1 MHARIGKSGE
11 IGFLLCLILGFAA
24 IRLLWLASIYGAL
37 DGLIEASEATRV
49 ALSVARYGT
58 IGDAY
63 YFGQGPTAH
72 LLPLNPLLAG
82 GVLWLFGPWS
92 ATASLV
98 LLGLSLGQVLTGY
111 LLVRLVFVRMGAH
124 PLAVRWGTA
133 FLLLVPPFV
142 PQETIDFRYWEGGS
156 ALCLVAINMLA
167 MIAMDDRGRLRRRDL
182 IAIPALFAITFFVS
196 PPAGLAVGGCWAIV
210 ALRRLPPPSSIAL
223 AGATATALVL
233 IVTPWTLRNLQVFGE
248 PILLRSNFGIELA
261 LSNHPAAV
269 SGEAPEYVFNDRLQA
284 IHPAVNAA
292 ARAFVR
298 ANGEAAY
305 SRVLTDEALAWIKTN
320 PLDFARLWARHVS
333 EIIAPR
339 AWQMYFS
346 GWEGARAARANT
358 IAVVQL
364 TGLVGLAIAL
374 LARRPHTWIPAVYIG
389 IFTLFFGVFQ
399 PMPRYG
405 FIIYPYFCFLA
416 VEAIIWVGWR
426 CGSETRS
433 TALRK
438 ASRE

>member
-1 MHARIGKSGE
+1 MRARVGKSGE
-11 IGFLLCLILGFAA
+11 MGFLLCLILGFAA
-24 IRLLWLASIYGAL
+24 IRLLWVASIYGAL
-37 DGLIEASEATRV
+37 DGLIDVGEATRV
-49 ALSVARYGT
+49 ALSVARTGT

-111 LLVRLVFVRMGAH
+111 LLVRLVFVRIGAN

-142 PQETIDFRYWEGGS
+142 PQETLDFRYWEGGS

-182 IAIPALFAITFFVS
+182 IAIPALFALTFFVS

-210 ALRRLPPPSSIAL
+210 ALRRLPLASSVAL

-261 LSNHPAAV
+261 LANHPAAV

-284 IHPAVNAA
+284 IHPSVNAA
-292 ARAFVR
+292 ARAFVS

-305 SRVLTDEALAWIKTN
+305 SRMLADETLVWIKAN

-364 TGLVGLAIAL
+364 IGLVGLATML
-374 LARRPHTWIPAVYIG
+374 LARRPQSWIPAVYIG
-389 IFTLFFGVFQ
+389 ILTLFFGFFQ

-416 VEAIIWVGWR
+416 VEAIIWVRWR
-426 CGSETRS
+426 RGSEDRS
-433 TALRK
+433 AALRD
-438 ASRE
+438 ASPE

>member
-1 MHARIGKSGE
+1 MHARIGKSGG
-11 IGFLLCLILGFAA
+11 IGFLLCLILGFVA
-24 IRLLWLASIYGAL
+24 IRLLWLALVYGAL
-37 DGLIEASEATRV
+37 DGLIDVGEATRV
-49 ALSVARYGT
+49 ALSVARHGT

-63 YFGQGPTAH
+63 YVDQGPTAH

-82 GVLWLFGPWS
+82 GVLALFGPGS

-111 LLVRLVFVRMGAH
+111 LLVRSVFIRMGAH

-142 PQETIDFRYWEGGS
+142 PQETLDFRYWEGGS
-156 ALCLVAINMLA
+156 ALCLVALNMLA
-167 MIAMDDRGRLRRRDL
+167 MIGLDDRGRLRRWDL
-182 IAIPALFAITFFVS
+182 IAIPALFALTFFVS

-210 ALRRLPPPSSIAL
+210 ALRRLPPVSSVAL

-233 IVTPWTLRNLQVFGE
+233 IVTPWTLRNLHAVGE
-248 PILLRSNFGIELA
+248 PILLRSNFGIEFALA
-261 LSNHPAAV
+261 NHAAAV
-269 SGEAPEYVFNDRLQA
+269 SGEAPEYVFNDRIQA
-284 IHPAVNAA
+284 IHPSVNGP
-292 ARAFVR
+292 ARAFIR

-305 SRVLTDEALAWIKTN
+305 SRVLTDETLAWIKAN
-320 PLDFARLWARHVS
+320 PLGFARLWARHVS

-339 AWQMYFS
+339 PWQMYFT
-346 GWEGARAARANT
+346 GWEGARAARADT

-374 LARRPHTWIPAVYIG
+374 LARRPHAWIPAIYVG
-389 IFTLFFGVFQ
+389 IFTLFFSIFQ

-405 FIIYPYFCFLA
+405 FIVYPYFCFFA
-416 VEAIIWVGWR
+416 VEAIIWVHRR
-426 CGSETRS
+426 CGSYFTVHRVHPPGHP
-433 TALRK
+433 
-438 ASRE
+438 